1 MSKALQIE
9 WISFEDLQKQHWHEC
24 VPIIL
29 YPNISTYKCTSYRCL
44 HTGDDAHNN
53 IHLCEFFGERSHMY
67 NNHLVTWCFAL
78 IHLTH
83 NILAPTLS
91 RWQAKRKDVV
101 LHGISGNQAL
111 CGYQPCQE
119 TRCQGDWKCVQKHRA
134 LMHFELW
141 TVWIKIL
148 SNHASIAW
156 YCIYLSHHIARID
169 HADAF
174 YI

>member
-1 MSKALQIE
+1 MFCPD
-9 WISFEDLQKQHWHEC
+9 SFDSQY
-24 VPIIL
+24 V
-29 YPNISTYKCTSYRCL
+29 
-44 HTGDDAHNN
+44 
-53 IHLCEFFGERSHMY
+53 
-67 NNHLVTWCFAL
+67 NHDVEQ
-78 IHLTH
+78 
-83 NILAPTLS
+83 LS

-141 TVWIKIL
+141 TLWIKIL

-156 YCIYLSHHIARID
+156 YCSIAYIYRIISHELIMQMHSTYKIHCNTWHVLESEKHI
-169 HADAF
+169 
-174 YI
+174 YIYILLIRSRDLVFCMTRGNNAHRSSQMW